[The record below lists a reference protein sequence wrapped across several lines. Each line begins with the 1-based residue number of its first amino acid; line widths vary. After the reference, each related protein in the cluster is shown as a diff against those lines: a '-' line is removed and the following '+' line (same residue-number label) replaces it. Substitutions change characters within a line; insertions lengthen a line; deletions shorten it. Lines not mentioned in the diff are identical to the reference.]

1 RFLKGRSRPSSEI
14 GQMAFWSHT
23 SYTGKFREKG
33 QTIFTVGP
41 EQQTKG
47 DSDPKAQIDA
57 TNAVVFVKRGAW
69 LAVWRQVSREP
80 GGGKPV
86 LGRQQQRFAQALLCV
101 LLDLLF

>member
-1 RFLKGRSRPSSEI
+1 
-14 GQMAFWSHT
+14 MAFWSHT

-86 LGRQQQRFAQALLCV
+86 LGRQPIHALHERY
-101 LLDLLF
+101 LLTEMYVRRDLMSPSPGAILP